1 MNCQSS
7 LQQQNYHVKPYSYIH
22 LVKSTN
28 YIPRIVSDM
37 MKQIELLPSNCLY
50 AKVQD
55 TVNEI
60 AQQISQQAIFIVHE
74 TYQMY
79 LANAN

>member
-1 MNCQSS
+1 M
-7 LQQQNYHVKPYSYIH
+7 
-22 LVKSTN
+22 
-28 YIPRIVSDM
+28 PRIVSDM

-60 AQQISQQAIFIVHE
+60 AQQISQQTIFIVHE